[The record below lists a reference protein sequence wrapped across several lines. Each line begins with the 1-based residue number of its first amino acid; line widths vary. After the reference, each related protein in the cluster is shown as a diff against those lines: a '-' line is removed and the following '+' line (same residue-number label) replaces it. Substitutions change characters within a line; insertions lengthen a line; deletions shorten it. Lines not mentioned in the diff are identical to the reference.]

1 MLQILWQFSCQCGC
15 NFETAHLTGRQG
27 AGNNFSAHFLIIQQ
41 ICLSKDTYN
50 TNIKSIIT
58 VDIFATNAADM
69 VTVPASVSVILRQ
82 FNLP

>member
-1 MLQILWQFSCQCGC
+1 M
-15 NFETAHLTGRQG
+15 TGRQG
-27 AGNNFSAHFLIIQQ
+27 AGNNFSDHFLIIQQ

-58 VDIFATNAADM
+58 VDIIATNAADM

-82 FNLP
+82 YNLP